1 MIKVMAS
8 DRVDSQR
15 EGVRAEGGA
24 APGYL
29 TGISAG
35 ARRTAVPGRA
45 AAG

>member
-1 MIKVMAS
+1 MIKVMTS

-15 EGVRAEGGA
+15 EGVRAEGG

-45 AAG
+45 TAG